1 MMNKHKLLRLSVA
14 AGSIAFAFSAIG
26 SYASAQTALQTKAFV
41 CGQSNGVPATI
52 AQTNR
57 GDVPVIR
64 WTSDRFREAGY
75 SEQRRCLE
83 VSARFQQYFLNGKLN
98 YLTTGMM
105 NNQQVICIANSEG
118 GNCSGLLFTLKP
130 GSDPNQVLKSLMAVR
145 VRASGPLNESTS
157 RLYIDMSQYLEQAAV
172 ESERNSQSD
181 NTPVW

>member
-1 MMNKHKLLRLSVA
+1 
-14 AGSIAFAFSAIG
+14 
-26 SYASAQTALQTKAFV
+26 
-41 CGQSNGVPATI
+41 
-52 AQTNR
+52 
-57 GDVPVIR
+57 
-64 WTSDRFREAGY
+64 
-75 SEQRRCLE
+75 
-83 VSARFQQYFLNGKLN
+83 
-98 YLTTGMM
+98 M